1 MIMKRKLLI
10 LVALIFVQYVYLFAG
25 PAYPHP
31 VNIIQPDGSKITILL
46 KGDEHFHYT
55 QTTDGFIITRNTK
68 GIYEYADID
77 TSNEIKPSGVKAK
90 NENERDA
97 KDIQYIQALKKGK
110 ILERLLLNQNSAVSK
125 QLSIQN
131 ASLMSATTTAP
142 LIGTRKVLCILIGY
156 QDKPF
161 SKTQTQFNNLMNQV
175 GYNVSPAS
183 GSVRDFYL
191 ENSYGQLN
199 LEITVVGPYTADH
212 NMHYYGENASNGD
225 DKNAKDLIIEA
236 VQKANPAVNY
246 ADFDNDNDGY
256 VDGVHVIFAGYGEEN
271 PGAPNDAIWSHKST
285 IPDLTLDGKKISA
298 YSCSP
303 ELRHSWGSDITGIGV
318 ICHEMGHVLGAP
330 DFYDTNYATGGQY
343 QGTGLWDIMARGA
356 TDGSRAED
364 IPPHHNPYTKTQIF
378 KWATAQSLPAD
389 NTLVNLEPASSSS
402 NSFYKIDTNTS
413 GEYFLIE
420 NRQLQG
426 FDRYLPGHGMMI
438 YHVDSQIESDR
449 LAINTTYPQKLY
461 PVCASAT
468 QNPGTNPDSYGQ
480 VNFPSC
486 PFPGTSNKNAF
497 AANTIPSATSWAGI
511 ATGKDL
517 RLITEAGNNI
527 TFVVNPSISGP
538 SQICTQGTYTIGSL
552 PPGATVAWNPTPTG
566 IVSGPTSGSSVTITK
581 VGNGK
586 VTLSATINNSV
597 TVTKDIWVG
606 APSTPSSIVG
616 FYSNGL
622 KFASNSE
629 YSFSVQPADIE
640 GVNQYTWTV
649 KPGSGTIIDGQGT
662 SVLTFETADIS
673 NSMSFYVSVKV
684 ANSCGWSST
693 FTRTGTV
700 DGGIGPLLLYP
711 NPATEMVTLSLET
724 ATVEVSSTTNTS
736 TPTFLSTSANT
747 TVSNFST
754 LYSVKMLD
762 AYGSLVYT
770 DKKVGKHFTI
780 PTSALRNGVYTVIV
794 SDGTNTYQNKLIV
807 NH

>member
-10 LVALIFVQYVYLFAG
+10 LVALIFVHYVYLFAG
-25 PAYPHP
+25 PAYPYP
-31 VNIIQPDGSKITILL
+31 VSIIQPDGSKITILL

-55 QTTDGFIITRNTK
+55 QTTDGFIITRNAK

-110 ILERLLLNQNSAVSK
+110 ILERLLLNQNSTVSK

-161 SKTQTQFNNLMNQV
+161 SKTQTQFNDLMNQV

-212 NMHYYGENASNGD
+212 NMHYYGASNSA
-225 DKNAKDLIIEA
+225 NDLIIEA
-236 VQKANPAVNY
+236 VQKANPSVNY

-256 VDGVHVIFAGYGEEN
+256 VDGVHVIFAGYGKEN
-271 PGAPNDAIWSHKST
+271 TGAPDDAIWSHHGN
-285 IPDLTLDGKKISA
+285 IPDLTLDGKKISS
-298 YSCSP
+298 YSCTP
-303 ELRHSWGSDITGIGV
+303 ELRNTYGNTITGIGV
-318 ICHEMGHVLGAP
+318 ICHEMGHVFGAP
-330 DFYDTNYATGGQY
+330 DFYDRNDDTGGQY
-343 QGTGLWDIMARGA
+343 QGTGVWDIMASGA
-356 TDGSRAED
+356 SSGSRGED

-378 KWATAQSLPAD
+378 KWATAKSLPAD
-389 NTLVNLEPASSSS
+389 NTLVNLEPSISSS

-426 FDRYLPGHGMMI
+426 FDRRLPGHGMMI
-438 YHVDSQIESDR
+438 YHVHSQIESDR
-449 LAINTTYPQKLY
+449 QAINTTDPQKLY

-468 QNPGTNPDSYGQ
+468 QNPGTTPDSYGQ

-486 PFPGTSNKNAF
+486 PFPGTSNKDAF
-497 AANTIPSATSWAGI
+497 TANTIPSATSWAGI

-517 RLITEAGNNI
+517 RLITEVGNNI

-538 SQICTQGTYTIGSL
+538 SQVCSQATYTTINNL
-552 PPGATVAWNPTPTG
+552 PAGATVVWSAIPLNIVTIQQNGNSATLTKVGSG
-566 IVSGPTSGSSVTITK
+566 IITLSAIINSSITITK
-581 VGNGK
+581 
-586 VTLSATINNSV
+586 TIS
-597 TVTKDIWVG
+597 VG
-606 APSTPSSIVG
+606 APNYLGISGISNLNMWDAGYFQVLPGTGYYAYEGTLSLSDGVGLATSYSWSLVSSTSGKAVFWWP
-616 FYSNGL
+616 NGGSVDVAMKTTNTDLTL
-622 KFASNSE
+622 KCTASNSCGS
-629 YSFSVQPADIE
+629 YTQYYWFSTGAYLPLIV
-640 GVNQYTWTV
+640 
-649 KPGSGTIIDGQGT
+649 
-662 SVLTFETADIS
+662 VLTP
-673 NSMSFYVSVKV
+673 NP
-684 ANSCGWSST
+684 SST
-693 FTRTGTV
+693 Q
-700 DGGIGPLLLYP
+700 
-711 NPATEMVTLSLET
+711 
-724 ATVEVSSTTNTS
+724 VEVSLGNDATTTS
-736 TPTFLSTSANT
+736 TLQATTAESSTASLYTVTVVNSYGLTVYSAT
-747 TVSNFST
+747 
-754 LYSVKMLD
+754 
-762 AYGSLVYT
+762 
-770 DKKVGKHFTI
+770 KKEKKFNI
-780 PTSALRNGVYTVIV
+780 QTSSFRNGVYAITV

-807 NH
+807 KH